1 MRISR
6 KPNPNNPLN
15 TLSEDQAAQVGE
27 YVRTHTLGKAV
38 AWLASEGVKT
48 RATALSDWYQRWS
61 LQQQLR
67 AAELRADRFRH
78 WLAESFPKLSQR
90 ELDRRANVVFQ
101 TEAMQTGDARTYLA
115 ITTARHKARMDKAN
129 FEQRERT
136 MAQDREKWFAAQK
149 AKIQAGLDAL
159 YLEVK
164 DNAEARELFQKFKAV
179 ATKATT

>member
-1 MRISR
+1 MNR

-15 TLSEDQAAQVGE
+15 TLSEDQAAEVGE
-27 YVRTHTLGKAV
+27 YVRTHTLAKTV
-38 AWLASEGVKT
+38 AWLASQGVKT
-48 RATALSDWYQRWS
+48 RATALSDWYSRWS
-61 LQQQLR
+61 LRQQLR

-101 TEAMQTGDARTYLA
+101 TEAMQAGDAKTYLA
-115 ITTARHKARMDKAN
+115 FAAARHKSKMEKAKLD
-129 FEQRERT
+129 QRERA
-136 MAQDREKWFAAQK
+136 MNRDREKWLAAQK
-149 AKIQAGLDAL
+149 TKIESGLDAL